1 MAGGLAAFLGGDGPA
16 ARTAA
21 RVLARWR
28 RDAPLQAGNGTTFAW
43 LSRDQKA
50 LKLRRLAP
58 QRSASGQL
66 RARDTTVIFTGTI
79 ERGRVSIGGSA
90 KPESARGL
98 THSPAARPRAP
109 APGARQS
116 AVSGKGSSVRVVPGG

>member
-1 MAGGLAAFLGGDGPA
+1 MRISDWSSDVCSSDLEQAEAARSAVASLALAQTCGSPYYSYTNQIFGEMAEGLAAFLGEDGPA

-50 LKLRRLAP
+50 PKLDR
-58 QRSASGQL
+58 
-66 RARDTTVIFTGTI
+66 
-79 ERGRVSIGGSA
+79 
-90 KPESARGL
+90 K
-98 THSPAARPRAP
+98 
-109 APGARQS
+109 
-116 AVSGKGSSVRVVPGG
+116 SVV